1 MSFQQ
6 RTDKTNI
13 YAVVHKTNQV
23 LQRLRGFAEAQFRQ
37 LSLKVFGTATTDRLK
52 SWELLPK
59 ISYST
64 KQFGMLCLEQET
76 YKFPVSIRRNSCN
89 DGSHTQPCFRY
100 TYITNGFIA
109 GNGRVLD
116 SRSRLV
122 NESIASHH
130 SKVGNPG
137 FLRTRKVRLSP
148 GVALNLNWWSG
159 NGNIFHWNRDVLSRA
174 FVMTALKNQE
184 QLQLVVPS
192 DRLPYQDHS
201 INRLLQMFPNS
212 TLVEQEFS
220 EWSRYENVIV
230 PTCNSQDIGSGF
242 LHPQVADFVRSVN
255 LYGIQLD
262 TTSIPVLYISRR
274 KSRHRRIL
282 DEENLIEELSRV
294 APVKVACL
302 EDYSYPDQMQLMGS
316 VEVLVGPYGAGLTHL
331 LFTKR
336 HALIEIHNGDSKET
350 HFATM
355 ALACG
360 AKYVQIQGLESDIRQ
375 DFKLGLRGIRDVCE
389 STLHYMRGKYA

>member
-1 MSFQQ
+1 MES
-6 RTDKTNI
+6 R
-13 YAVVHKTNQV
+13 
-23 LQRLRGFAEAQFRQ
+23 FRH
-37 LSLKVFGTATTDRLK
+37 LSLRIFGTTTTNKLK
-52 SWELLPK
+52 SFELLSS
-59 ISYST
+59 IVYST

-76 YKFPVSIRRNSCN
+76 YKFPVSVRRSSCK
-89 DGSHTQPCFRY
+89 DGNHTQPSFRY
-100 TYITNGFIA
+100 AYISNGFIA

-122 NESIASHH
+122 EESIASHR
-130 SKVGNPG
+130 SKAGNPG
-137 FLRTRKVRLSP
+137 FLRTRKVSSRAGL
-148 GVALNLNWWSG
+148 AFNLNWWSG
-159 NGNIFHWNRDVLSRA
+159 TGNIFHWNRDVLSRA
-174 FVMTALKNQE
+174 FVLTAPEIHE
-184 QLQLVVPS
+184 QVQLVVPS

-201 INRLLQMFPNS
+201 INRLLQMFPNLK
-212 TLVEQEFS
+212 LVDQKFS
-220 EWSRYENVIV
+220 EWSQYESVLV

-255 LYGIQLD
+255 LYGIQMD
-262 TTSIPVLYISRR
+262 MTSIPVLYISRR
-274 KSRHRRIL
+274 KARHRRIL

-294 APVKVACL
+294 APVKVVCL
-302 EDYSYPDQMQLMGS
+302 EDYSYPEQMQLMGS

-360 AKYVQIQGLESDIRQ
+360 AKYAQIQGLKSDVRQ
-375 DFKLGLRGIRDVCE
+375 DFKLGPRGIRDVCE
-389 STLHYMRGKYA
+389 STVHYTRGKYA